1 MAAFWLHKH
10 HPKTR
15 LQPRVLLRDRLLEG
29 PAGDRVP
36 ASGGRG
42 REEETEGGVA
52 GEEMRRRQEATG
64 IRIRR
69 RNRVELREEE
79 NQKKERKMEREE
91 DDSVSEVLRDRF
103 RLSTISIA
111 DAEAKRS
118 GMEISEP
125 VVACISDLAFKFT
138 GLFALE
144 TWSNKQCQAFPKLQV
159 TEISKLSSS
168 DLISISRELGI

>member
-111 DAEAKRS
+111 DAE
-118 GMEISEP
+118 
-125 VVACISDLAFKFT
+125 VF
-138 GLFALE
+138 
-144 TWSNKQCQAFPKLQV
+144 N
-159 TEISKLSSS
+159 SSS
-168 DLISISRELGI
+168 PSSEEKRHGDIGTRGGLHFRLGLQIYWSLCFGDMEQ

>member
-15 LQPRVLLRDRLLEG
+15 LQPRVLLRVRLLQG

-36 ASGGRG
+36 VSGGQG

-52 GEEMRRRQEATG
+52 GEEMRRISSATG

-69 RNRVELREEE
+69 RNRVEVREKE
-79 NQKKERKMEREE
+79 NQKKERKIEREE

-103 RLSTISIA
+103 KLSTISIA
-111 DAEAKRS
+111 DAEGTK
-118 GMEISEP
+118 I
-125 VVACISDLAFKFT
+125 FT
-138 GLFALE
+138 H
-144 TWSNKQCQAFPKLQV
+144 
-159 TEISKLSSS
+159 
-168 DLISISRELGI
+168 